1 MTTTQAA
8 IMAGLQT
15 AMLNIAE
22 LQMRPKRDHQPMYDG
37 AALRAIRAKN
47 GVGRRRAALHV
58 GEWRGVTFV
67 TTLPAPLHGAVA
79 KHGSQRAAAK
89 ALGLNLSTFQRR
101 LAKEAA

>member
-8 IMAGLQT
+8 ILAGLQT
-15 AMLNIAE
+15 AMLNLAE
-22 LQMRPKRDHQPMYDG
+22 LHMRPKRHHRPKYDG

-47 GVGRRRAALHV
+47 GVGRPKPVLVPLDVIPSRSYPMHWALNMN
-58 GEWRGVTFV
+58 GT
-67 TTLPAPLHGAVA
+67 
-79 KHGSQRAAAK
+79 QRAAAK

>member
-8 IMAGLQT
+8 ILAGLQT
-15 AMLNIAE
+15 AMLNLAE
-22 LQMRPKRDHQPMYDG
+22 LHMRPKRHHRPKYDG

-47 GVGRRRAALHV
+47 GVGRPAF
-58 GEWRGVTFV
+58 ERGIAIGAYVK
-67 TTLPAPLHGAVA
+67 APLSIALRD
-79 KHGSQRAAAK
+79 HGSQRAAAK